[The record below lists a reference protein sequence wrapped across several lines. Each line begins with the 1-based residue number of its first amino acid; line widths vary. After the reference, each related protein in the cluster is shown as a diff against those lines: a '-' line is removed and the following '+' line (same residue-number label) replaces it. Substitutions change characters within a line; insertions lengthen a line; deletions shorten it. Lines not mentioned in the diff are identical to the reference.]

1 MGVVFVESSMPIL
14 ALNIY
19 KFLYR
24 SHVSIFP
31 DHIDG
36 RAFSIRGP
44 GILVSEDRLQLFPPV
59 RENYLLSVVS
69 KYYVPYQSDGR
80 IGLSAA

>member
-1 MGVVFVESSMPIL
+1 MGG
-14 ALNIY
+14 
-19 KFLYR
+19 
-24 SHVSIFP
+24 VSYQ
-31 DHIDG
+31 D
-36 RAFSIRGP
+36 P

>member
-1 MGVVFVESSMPIL
+1 VKGGLFLSVLGFV
-14 ALNIY
+14 N
-19 KFLYR
+19 
-24 SHVSIFP
+24 
-31 DHIDG
+31 
-36 RAFSIRGP
+36 
-44 GILVSEDRLQLFPPV
+44 EDRLQLFPPV

>member
-1 MGVVFVESSMPIL
+1 MKMW
-14 ALNIY
+14 A
-19 KFLYR
+19 
-24 SHVSIFP
+24 
-31 DHIDG
+31 D
-36 RAFSIRGP
+36 
-44 GILVSEDRLQLFPPV
+44 LFHPV

>member
-1 MGVVFVESSMPIL
+1 ML
-14 ALNIY
+14 AQI
-19 KFLYR
+19 
-24 SHVSIFP
+24 
-31 DHIDG
+31 G
-36 RAFSIRGP
+36 
-44 GILVSEDRLQLFPPV
+44 SELLTIWFPPV

>member
-19 KFLYR
+19 KFFI
-24 SHVSIFP
+24 S
-31 DHIDG
+31 
-36 RAFSIRGP
+36 FSRINISGSYWGEGFFYQGP

>member
-1 MGVVFVESSMPIL
+1 MEGFF
-14 ALNIY
+14 Y
-19 KFLYR
+19 Q
-24 SHVSIFP
+24 
-31 DHIDG
+31 
-36 RAFSIRGP
+36 GP
-44 GILVSEDRLQLFPPV
+44 GILVSEDRLQLFLPV